1 MNSAWQA
8 NFNRKANVLEQKIRI
23 QAKLLGQ
30 EYGKLGNR
38 NRVKTDRKQGSF
50 KNKWVLG
57 GIKCQ
62 KEFNKD
68 DI

>member
-8 NFNRKANVLEQKIRI
+8 NFNRKTNVLEQKIRN

-38 NRVKTDRKQGSF
+38 NRVPTGRK
-50 KNKWVLG
+50 
-57 GIKCQ
+57 
-62 KEFNKD
+62 
-68 DI
+68 

>member
-1 MNSAWQA
+1 MGSKFQQKNSAS
-8 NFNRKANVLEQKIRI
+8 NDNSD

-38 NRVKTDRKQGSF
+38 SRVLIDKKHKSF
-50 KNKWVLG
+50 KKEWVVG

-62 KEFNKD
+62 KEFEEE